1 MAPTAAAEVLE
12 CIRKH
17 RERLDFEISAE
28 TGTPIA
34 AVRQLGTELIATGAV
49 IGCFVTRFADGDRID
64 ACLYRVSGY
73 VPPPGPGRR
82 TRPTA

>member
-1 MAPTAAAEVLE
+1 MAHTDTGEVLG

-28 TGTPIA
+28 TGTPL
-34 AVRQLGTELIATGAV
+34 AVVRELGAQLVATGA
-49 IGCFVTRFADGDRID
+49 IIACEVTRYADGDRIQ

-73 VPPPGPGRR
+73 TPPPAPGRKA
-82 TRPTA
+82 RPAA